1 MWMSAKAN
9 HVKMMQLAKMESIC
23 FPVNVPLDGLEPFVN
38 QVNAKRIQVQQYVH
52 EQEIVS
58 HYELRIGILP

>member
-1 MWMSAKAN
+1 MWMSAKVN
-9 HVKMMQLAKMESIC
+9 RVKMMLLVKMESTR
-23 FPVNVPLDGLEPFVN
+23 FPVNVPLEGQEYFVN

-58 HYELRIGILP
+58 QHKLRIGILP